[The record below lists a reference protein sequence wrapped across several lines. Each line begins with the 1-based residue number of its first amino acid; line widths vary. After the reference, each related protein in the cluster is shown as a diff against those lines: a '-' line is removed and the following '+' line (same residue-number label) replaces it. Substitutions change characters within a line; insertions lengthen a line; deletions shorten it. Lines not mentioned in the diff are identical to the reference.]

1 MIIAMTI
8 RELSTESSNRHVTVT
23 LSYDEVRDIAN
34 GLYKGQ
40 RGDGDLSDREVYK
53 KAATLFELVKHGKIT
68 SHLLSILNDSN

>member
-1 MIIAMTI
+1 MTI
-8 RELSTESSNRHVTVT
+8 RELSTEKPNPHVTVT

-40 RGDGDLSDREVYK
+40 RCDGDLSGREVYK

-68 SHLLSILNDSN
+68 SHLLAILNDSEGDS

>member
-1 MIIAMTI
+1 MTI

-34 GLYKGQ
+34 GLYKGW
-40 RGDGDLSDREVYK
+40 RCDSDSNCREVYK